1 MENPMNKANCHVK
14 RIKIKLL
21 MVLLAALTGCAV
33 YGVRGYDGGAV
44 IVPEPDEYLFGG
56 VYYDGRDAHDY
67 SHRGHE
73 SRGEAHSSKEHGR
86 KR

>member
-14 RIKIKLL
+14 RLNIKLL
-21 MVLLAALTGCAV
+21 MVLLAALTGCGV
-33 YGVRGYDGGAV
+33 YAVRGYDGGAV

-73 SRGEAHSSKEHGR
+73 SRGAAHSREEHGR